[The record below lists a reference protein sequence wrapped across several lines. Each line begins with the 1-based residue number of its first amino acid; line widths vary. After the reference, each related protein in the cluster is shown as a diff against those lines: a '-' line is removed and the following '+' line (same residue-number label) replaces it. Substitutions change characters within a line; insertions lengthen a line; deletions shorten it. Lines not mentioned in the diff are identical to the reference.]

1 MNVKRKIAWVLTGG
15 LLWSTIFDGGYL
27 IAAVAGQR
35 VVETG
40 KQTLAKEKDHRTDDS
55 MDDENPD
62 RRHWDKDDK
71 ALIEESAAW
80 DIERKGGSYYYQGDR
95 VKVIKDQSQNGSV
108 YKFDPK
114 LKGTV
119 SIRIRRNTKGKMKQV
134 SYLTNKEAARL
145 IERAGLKD
153 RTGKS

>member
-1 MNVKRKIAWVLTGG
+1 M
-15 LLWSTIFDGGYL
+15 
-27 IAAVAGQR
+27 
-35 VVETG
+35 
-40 KQTLAKEKDHRTDDS
+40 
-55 MDDENPD
+55 
-62 RRHWDKDDK
+62 
-71 ALIEESAAW
+71 
-80 DIERKGGSYYYQGDR
+80 
-95 VKVIKDQSQNGSV
+95 IKDQSQNGSV

-153 RTGKS
+153 STGKS

>member
-1 MNVKRKIAWVLTGG
+1 MNVKRKIAWILTGG

-27 IAAVAGQR
+27 IAAVAGQ
-35 VVETG
+35 
-40 KQTLAKEKDHRTDDS
+40 
-55 MDDENPD
+55 N
-62 RRHWDKDDK
+62 K
-71 ALIEESAAW
+71 ALIEEYAAW

-153 RTGKS
+153 STGKS